1 MTKEV
6 DQVVSGAVQQQAKSI
21 GQEAVTAQAVG
32 AETVL
37 ELLDAVLTLAAVV
50 VESEDLGGTSGA
62 VGNHEAQVG
71 SGGRVLGLVADAAL
85 TRPTTGAMAEAGKT
99 ALRHLGAAIAAFQP
113 FLPRFRTTLK
123 DAVGG
128 NAESILDLEEL
139 AELVQQGQSKTGVA
153 TQPDLH
159 AGKGGLQSRHQAQQ
173 HGHDTGMTGCVSRT
187 QPRRQ
192 QTSGVAFEDQHGM
205 IHVLAVGSVEEAEL
219 LLAVGRIV
227 GGIEIEQDLAALQDL
242 LAAEADELLA
252 QPVVPAHQIA
262 SRRDILPTAE
272 GGLGAERNPEF
283 LIGDELQQGI
293 VAQTIGVIGIFVS
306 GHDLIDALPQQHR
319 RIVLHALFL

>member
-6 DQVVSGAVQQQAKSI
+6 DQVVGGAVQQQAKSI

-159 AGKGGLQSRHQAQQ
+159 AG
-173 HGHDTGMTGCVSRT
+173 
-187 QPRRQ
+187 
-192 QTSGVAFEDQHGM
+192 
-205 IHVLAVGSVEEAEL
+205 
-219 LLAVGRIV
+219 
-227 GGIEIEQDLAALQDL
+227 
-242 LAAEADELLA
+242 
-252 QPVVPAHQIA
+252 
-262 SRRDILPTAE
+262 E
-272 GGLGAERNPEF
+272 G
-283 LIGDELQQGI
+283 DLQQGI
-293 VAQTIGVIGIFVS
+293 VAQTIGIIGVFVS
-306 GHDLIDALPQQHR
+306 GDDLIDALPQQR
-319 RIVLHALFL
+319 WRIVLHALFLTWVAEAFGPVPSQMMALIEGAQRQQTGVAGYLAAGKIGADGLGTVEGEGQLW

>member
-6 DQVVSGAVQQQAKSI
+6 DQVVGGAVQQQAKSI

-153 TQPDLH
+153 RRGRRP
-159 AGKGGLQSRHQAQQ
+159 AVAAPGAAAWARC
-173 HGHDTGMTGCVSRT
+173 GHDWKRFPDAAAPPAGIRCDA
-187 QPRRQ
+187 RRS
-192 QTSGVAFEDQHGM
+192 T
-205 IHVLAVGSVEEAEL
+205 
-219 LLAVGRIV
+219 
-227 GGIEIEQDLAALQDL
+227 
-242 LAAEADELLA
+242 
-252 QPVVPAHQIA
+252 
-262 SRRDILPTAE
+262 
-272 GGLGAERNPEF
+272 
-283 LIGDELQQGI
+283 
-293 VAQTIGVIGIFVS
+293 
-306 GHDLIDALPQQHR
+306 
-319 RIVLHALFL
+319 